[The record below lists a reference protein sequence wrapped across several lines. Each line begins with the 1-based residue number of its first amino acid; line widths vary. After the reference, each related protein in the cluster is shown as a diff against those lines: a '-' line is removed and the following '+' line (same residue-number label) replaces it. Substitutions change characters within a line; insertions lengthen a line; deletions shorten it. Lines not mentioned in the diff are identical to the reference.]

1 MHQSLQITEKIDR
14 AVAHRGHKLT
24 PALLSLTAGMR
35 LKGE

>member
-14 AVAHRGHKLT
+14 VVAHRGHKLT
-24 PALLSLTAGMR
+24 PTGLTAGMR